1 MKKQITLF
9 SVCIMLAAAAHTQ
22 PPPNGNHPKPPTK
35 EERLKHVS
43 EKFEKELNLDA
54 AQKQKLTA
62 AYKDFFAAMEKLRN
76 KDGKPMPPP
85 PPPPPA
91 DREAVDKL
99 VKARDA
105 QVKAALNSTQ
115 FRKYTELEK
124 TMRPPGPQGRPGPP
138 QEEKKQ

>member
-1 MKKQITLF
+1 MKKQITVF
-9 SVCIMLAAAAHTQ
+9 SACIMLAGAAHTQ
-22 PPPNGNHPKPPTK
+22 PPQNGNHPKPPTK

-62 AYKDFFAAMEKLRN
+62 AYKDFFAAMEKLRTR
-76 KDGKPMPPP
+76 DGKPMPPP
-85 PPPPPA
+85 PPPPA
-91 DREAVDKL
+91 DKEAVDKL

-138 QEEKKQ
+138 EGDKKQ